1 MLSATHVLLVRISHT
16 IHEESHKNMAN
27 PQLKMKAQDGTSALY
42 IHTEYLHTDEDPAA
56 LMLDPEGRIQ
66 DCNESAEALFGFH
79 HDELV
84 TQPVAFLLPQL
95 SDIEWIQ
102 NGALNPRLSFFCHIG
117 RQFNAI
123 RRDGTRFAS
132 RLFLHDLHIGKIP
145 HLRLII
151 RRAEGMA

>member
-1 MLSATHVLLVRISHT
+1 MLHPTHVLPVSETHT
-16 IHEESHKNMAN
+16 IHEESHNNMAN
-27 PQLKMKAQDGTSALY
+27 PQLKMKVQDTTALY
-42 IHTEYLHTDEDPAA
+42 IHTDEEPAA
-56 LMLDPEGRIQ
+56 LMLDPEGRIR

-95 SDIEWIQ
+95 SDIEWMQ
-102 NGALNPRLSFFCHIG
+102 NGSLNPRLSFFCHIG